1 MADPKSIAVINLGS
15 QRISGAIFGKT
26 PGGDLILKRHAI
38 IDMDGD
44 PSVDVS
50 RLPQLKVAVGELINA
65 LKIKGQKVWYSVAG
79 HTVFT
84 RFVKLPPVQGD
95 QMDQIV
101 EFEAKQNVPFPI
113 DEVTWDYEVV
123 SDASSIEKEVVLV
136 AMKSDALNEIHEQV
150 VAGGVSGAGV
160 DLAPGALYN
169 SFRYNYPD
177 CDEPVL
183 IIDLGAR
190 STNLVFVEE
199 GRFFTRNLLVG
210 GAAVTNALAKEFGI
224 SFAEAEAQKLAQ
236 GFVALGGAVEDH
248 PDEAINAMSKVMRN
262 SMTRLHGEV
271 MRTINYYRS
280 NQSGAAPKRI
290 LLAGGGAQMGYVAEF
305 FAEKLKLPVELFD
318 SLRGVQFERGANE
331 EVARAASASL
341 GELSGLALRGLG
353 GCPLQLELIPDA
365 IFTSRDAARR
375 APVLIMAGVCLF
387 ATLGASIIWCQK
399 AQAAIEERHL
409 KLRNEGEG
417 LISIGRNIQ
426 ALEAEQEQLRTR
438 ASQLQQIVQER
449 SWWVRLFDD
458 LNKNFSNDLIWLTIV
473 EPLKDNKPLTQPLW
487 GGQESEGASAEKPA
501 ANAIPKYELRI
512 QGLYR
517 KNNDGDQQVVTD
529 YATKL
534 SKLPWFDA
542 ADFETNKDSYIIKL
556 DTGAGD
562 ESRFAHQFEFKFP
575 LKNPPQF
582 K

>member
-50 RLPQLKVAVGELINA
+50 RLPQLKVAVGELISA
-65 LKIKGQKVWYSVAG
+65 LKINRQKVWYSVAG

-123 SDASSIEKEVVLV
+123 SDATSIEKEVVLV

-150 VAGGVSGAGV
+150 VAGGVGGAGV
-160 DLAPGALYN
+160 DLAPAALYN

-183 IIDLGAR
+183 IVDLGAR

-210 GAAVTNALAKEFGI
+210 GAAVTNALAKEFSI
-224 SFAEAEAQKLAQ
+224 SFAEAEAQKIAQ

-262 SMTRLHGEV
+262 SMTRLHSEV

-290 LLAGGGAQMGYVAEF
+290 LLTGGGAQMGYVAEF
-305 FAEKLKLPVELFD
+305 FSEKLKLPVELFD
-318 SLRGVQFERGANE
+318 SLRGVQIERGANE
-331 EVARAASASL
+331 EAARAASASL

-353 GCPLQLELIPDA
+353 GCPLELELIPDA

-375 APVLIMAGVCLF
+375 APVLIMAGVCMF
-387 ATLGASIIWCQK
+387 ATLGASIFWCQK
-399 AQAAIEERHL
+399 AQSAIEERHF
-409 KLRNEGEG
+409 KLRSEGES
-417 LISIGRNIQ
+417 LLTIGRNIQ

-487 GGQESEGASAEKPA
+487 GGQESDGASAEKAA

-529 YATKL
+529 YAAKL

>member
-1 MADPKSIAVINLGS
+1 
-15 QRISGAIFGKT
+15 
-26 PGGDLILKRHAI
+26 
-38 IDMDGD
+38 
-44 PSVDVS
+44 
-50 RLPQLKVAVGELINA
+50 
-65 LKIKGQKVWYSVAG
+65 
-79 HTVFT
+79 
-84 RFVKLPPVQGD
+84 
-95 QMDQIV
+95 
-101 EFEAKQNVPFPI
+101 
-113 DEVTWDYEVV
+113 
-123 SDASSIEKEVVLV
+123 
-136 AMKSDALNEIHEQV
+136 
-150 VAGGVSGAGV
+150 
-160 DLAPGALYN
+160 
-169 SFRYNYPD
+169 
-177 CDEPVL
+177 
-183 IIDLGAR
+183 
-190 STNLVFVEE
+190 
-199 GRFFTRNLLVG
+199 
-210 GAAVTNALAKEFGI
+210 
-224 SFAEAEAQKLAQ
+224 
-236 GFVALGGAVEDH
+236 
-248 PDEAINAMSKVMRN
+248 MSKVMRN
-262 SMTRLHGEV
+262 SMTRLHSEV

-290 LLAGGGAQMGYVAEF
+290 LLTGGGAQMGYVAEF
-305 FAEKLKLPVELFD
+305 FSEKLKLPVELFD
-318 SLRGVQFERGANE
+318 SLRGVQIERGANE
-331 EVARAASASL
+331 EAARAASASL

-353 GCPLQLELIPDA
+353 GCPLELELIPDA

-387 ATLGASIIWCQK
+387 ATLGASIFWCQK

-409 KLRNEGEG
+409 KLRSEGEG

-449 SWWVRLFDD
+449 SWWVRMFDD

-487 GGQESEGASAEKPA
+487 GGQESEGASAERPA
-501 ANAIPKYELRI
+501 ANAIPKYELSI

-529 YATKL
+529 YAAKL